1 MENTR
6 ELCEVQINQ
15 EGTAPKKER
24 IRRYDVLIRVIGLL
38 LARGTAF
45 YVLAPFGVSYMAM
58 ERRFSKKALISCLMV
73 CAGYLSLFDINISGK
88 YIFATIAYMAFL
100 FVADRGDCDIPDY
113 VCIAA
118 AGVVTALGR
127 LCSMIWTGFSLG
139 EWIWIV
145 CDTALAV
152 VGAFVFE
159 KNKIILNGQ
168 KNPIFSMNKEE
179 KVCFYVLTA
188 IMLLGLKSISLDGF
202 VTVANI
208 VGIWATVVFAMCGGI
223 GIGAVCGTVIGGILG
238 AENDMAVYM
247 SIFAVGG
254 IVCGMLSKY
263 GKTAGVLAMSAV
275 VIGGCVFFG
284 ERTEVIGYLDIPLSV
299 ILTIFT
305 SESLIRRIG
314 RIGGLTTD
322 NSDSER
328 LKEYI
333 KTRLN
338 TAASSFR
345 ILAETFLDLSDKQNT
360 VDMEDVS
367 MMFDRTADRVCRECS
382 RMSECWV
389 NNFNN
394 TYKSLFHMLEVMERK
409 GELTE
414 SDADE
419 YFSKKCLRLRG
430 IVKEMNRLFEIYK
443 INCVW
448 KSKLQ
453 ENRELAGEQ
462 LGSVAQILDSIADE
476 MYEERIDSSSEEE
489 IRIRLEDKG
498 VRVVS
503 LSAAINVKGRLSV
516 YIEVEE
522 NTSLDECR
530 RASETALKAVLGTRL
545 VMNGIVRKE
554 SGEIMLRFSQ
564 PEGYMVETG
573 IAGKSADDENGD
585 NCVVR
590 YLSDGKFAAALSDG
604 MGTGHKAS
612 RDSGATVR
620 LLGDFLEAGFDKTV
634 AVRLIN
640 SIMVMKSANEAF
652 ATVDMCV
659 IDLFSG
665 EAEFIKNGAEP
676 SYIKRQ
682 GGVETIRA
690 ASLPVGVIQGVEI
703 DSFAYNLEENDIVV
717 LLSDGLQMKK
727 GYENWIK
734 SAVEE
739 ANREMPAQELA
750 DRIID
755 MAKALHGEN
764 SDDMTVAVLKL
775 RQR

>member
-1 MENTR
+1 MENTK
-6 ELCEVQINQ
+6 ELCEVRINQ
-15 EGTAPKKER
+15 EGAAPKNER
-24 IRRYDVLIRVIGLL
+24 IRKYDVLIRLIGLL

-88 YIFATIAYMAFL
+88 YIFATIGYMAFL

-113 VCIAA
+113 ACIAA

-159 KNKIILNGQ
+159 KNKIILNGH
-168 KNPIFSMNKEE
+168 KNAVYSMNREE
-179 KVCFYVLTA
+179 KVCFYILMT

-202 VTVANI
+202 VGVANI
-208 VGIWATVVFAMCGGI
+208 VGIWATVVFAMCGGT
-223 GIGAVCGTVIGGILG
+223 GIGAVCGIVIGGILG
-238 AENDMAVYM
+238 AESDMTVYM
-247 SIFAVGG
+247 AIFAVGG
-254 IVCGMLSKY
+254 IVCGTLSKY
-263 GKTAGVLAMSAV
+263 GKTASVLAMSAV
-275 VIGGCVFFG
+275 VIGGCVFLG

-299 ILTIFT
+299 MLTMFT

-345 ILAETFLDLSDKQNT
+345 ILAETFLDLSDKQNN

-414 SDADE
+414 SDVNE

-430 IVKEMNRLFEIYK
+430 IVKEMNRFFEIYK

-462 LGSVAQILDSIADE
+462 LGSVAHILDSIADE

-503 LSAAINVKGRLSV
+503 LSAAINVKGRFSV

-522 NTSLDECR
+522 NTSIDVCR

-554 SGEIMLRFSQ
+554 TGEIMLRFSQ

-573 IAGKSADDENGD
+573 IAGKSAGDENGD

-620 LLGDFLEAGFDKTV
+620 LLGDFLEAGFDKTI

-682 GGVETIRA
+682 SGVETIRT

-703 DSFAYNLEENDIVV
+703 ESFAYNLEENDIVV

-739 ANREMPAQELA
+739 ADREMPAQELA

-755 MAKALHGEN
+755 MAKALQGEN
-764 SDDMTVAVLKL
+764 SDDMTVVVLKL